1 MTIPWIK
8 VQQEAEPV
16 LAPVRDGPRPRV
28 RSRVGVA
35 IVVMALGFLVPSAIG
50 SVAAMTVLLNG
61 IVLGLVALPVAF
73 LLDSLGWVS
82 FGAAAFSGGAA
93 YLFGILC
100 VSGNTAVLPS
110 GAYAVLL
117 ATAASLLIGMIF
129 VRSKLL
135 VFTILTLALS
145 QIVLQLVSLNS
156 LSNTTGGSNGL
167 VINYHGS
174 LFGLSPLELTEPGH
188 LWYVAWTVVM
198 LAVIAV
204 LAVRLSRVGRLLRG
218 IRENEPRLQ
227 HSGFDTYWP
236 KVLAFG
242 FAGLL
247 GALAGVLQ
255 AMSIAFV
262 STDVLSFGASGTALV
277 AALIGGYRS
286 AYGPIIG
293 GLLLTYGENYFGSTG
308 QLFLYTGIAIIVV
321 LVVFPTGISGVLD
334 WLWRAG
340 ERRIRRGATR
350 RRS

>member
-1 MTIPWIK
+1 MTVPWLK
-8 VQQEAEPV
+8 VPQEAVPALPPITEV
-16 LAPVRDGPRPRV
+16 PRVRV
-28 RSRVGVA
+28 RSRVAVA
-35 IVVMALGFLVPSAIG
+35 IVVMALGYLIPSVIG
-50 SVAAMTVLLNG
+50 SASTMTVLLNG
-61 IVLGLVALPVAF
+61 IVLGLIALSVGF
-73 LLDSLGWVS
+73 LLDTLGWVS

-100 VSGNTAVLPS
+100 VSANSAVLPS
-110 GAYAVLL
+110 ALYAVLL
-117 ATAASLLIGMIF
+117 AATASLLIGMIF

-145 QIVLQLVSLNS
+145 QMVLQIVSLDR
-156 LSNTTGGSNGL
+156 LSGITGGSDGL

-174 LFGLSPLELTEPGH
+174 MLGLSPLELTEPGH
-188 LWYVAWTVVM
+188 LWYLAWTVVM
-198 LAVIAV
+198 LAVLAV
-204 LAVRLSRVGRLLRG
+204 LSLRLSRVGRLLRG
-218 IRENEPRLQ
+218 IRENEVRLQ
-227 HSGFDTYWP
+227 HSGFNTYWP

-293 GLLLTYGENYFGSTG
+293 GLLLTYGESYFGSTG

-321 LVVFPTGISGVLD
+321 LVVFPAGISGGLD
-334 WLWRAG
+334 WLWRTG
-340 ERRIRRGATR
+340 ESWLRRGTAR
-350 RRS
+350 RR

>member
-1 MTIPWIK
+1 MTVPWLK
-8 VQQEAEPV
+8 VPPEAVPA
-16 LAPVRDGPRPRV
+16 LAPVADRPRTGI
-28 RSRVGVA
+28 RSRVGIAV
-35 IVVMALGFLVPSAIG
+35 VVMALGYLVPSVIG
-50 SVAAMTVLLNG
+50 SVSTMTVLLNG
-61 IVLGLVALPVAF
+61 IVLGLLALSVGF

-100 VSGNTAVLPS
+100 VSGNSAVLPS
-110 GAYAVLL
+110 AGYAVLL

-145 QIVLQLVSLNS
+145 QMILQVVSLDS
-156 LSNTTGGSNGL
+156 LSGTTGGSDGL
-167 VINYHGS
+167 VINDHGS

-188 LWYVAWTVVM
+188 LWYLAWTIVM
-198 LAVIAV
+198 LAVLAV
-204 LAVRLSRVGRLLRG
+204 LAVRLSRAGRLLRG
-218 IRENEPRLQ
+218 IRENESRLQ

-286 AYGPIIG
+286 SYGPIIG

-334 WLWRAG
+334 WLWRTG
-340 ERRIRRGATR
+340 KSRVRREATGR
-350 RRS
+350 K